1 MERLTPPSP
10 SPPPSMPTVM
20 RTRPHTLERDAMA
33 PNMDGET
40 DGDNVS
46 VSGGSVGRGGTLDL
60 DKIDEEAGV
69 YTSFIVSGCAH
80 QWEEGR
86 EGPSSLLQLNSSAFP
101 SSQLPPWWSSPPP
114 HP

>member
-1 MERLTPPSP
+1 MQ
-10 SPPPSMPTVM
+10 TVM

-69 YTSFIVSGCAH
+69 YTSFIVSVRTV
-80 QWEEGR
+80 GR
-86 EGPSSLLQLNSSAFP
+86 GWDAWRVIRP
-101 SSQLPPWWSSPPP
+101 
-114 HP
+114 

>member
-10 SPPPSMPTVM
+10 SPPPSMQTVM

-60 DKIDEEAGV
+60 DKIDEDAGV

-80 QWEEGR
+80 QWEGGKR
-86 EGPSSLLQLNSSAFP
+86 GPLLPSPTQFLRFPLLPAPSLVVQ
-101 SSQLPPWWSSPPP
+101 PPP